1 MIIKSSSLKNR
12 VAITGMGVISSIGNN
27 LSEFWKN
34 LKSGKNGISNIT
46 LFNTDNFD
54 VKIAGE
60 SKVKLEDF
68 FDRKELN
75 KLDRFSAFAIL
86 AADQAIEQSNLIKN
100 KISKDRIGVIVG
112 SGVGGIGTFET
123 QYKKLLK
130 SPRFVSPFFIP
141 SMISDIAAGHISI
154 KYGFQGVNYGV
165 VSACATSNHAFGDA
179 FKMIQ
184 SGLADVIIA
193 GGSEAAITEMSIAGF
208 SNMKA
213 LSKNPDKNSAS
224 RPFDKER
231 DGFVMG
237 EGAGI
242 LVLENLNH
250 AKKRKAKLL
259 GEIVGY
265 GATADAYHITSPDPK
280 GSGAEKA
287 MLNAISDANIEKKY
301 IGYINAHGTS
311 TYYNDKV
318 ETQVIKNIFNKKSK
332 DICVTSTKSMTGHLL
347 GAAGGIEAIAT
358 ILSMNNSYIPPTI
371 NYSNFDPDCDLNYVP
386 NKGISKEINYALS
399 NNFGFGGH
407 NSCILFK
414 RV

>member
-1 MIIKSSSLKNR
+1 
-12 VAITGMGVISSIGNN
+12 MGVISPIGDN

-34 LKSGKNGISNIT
+34 LKSGKNGISNID
-46 LFNTDNFD
+46 LFDTEGFD
-54 VKIAGE
+54 VKIAGQ
-60 SKVKLEDF
+60 SKIKLEDF

-86 AADQAIEQSNLIKN
+86 AADQAIKQSLIVDSKV
-100 KISKDRIGVIVG
+100 SKDRVGVVIG

-141 SMISDIAAGHISI
+141 SMISDIAAGHVSI
-154 KYGFQGVNYGV
+154 KYGFKGINYGI

-213 LSKNPDKNSAS
+213 LSKNPDKNLAS
-224 RPFDKER
+224 RPFDKDR

-242 LVLENLNH
+242 LVLENLEH
-250 AKKRKAKLL
+250 AEKRNAKLI
-259 GEIVGY
+259 GEIIGY
-265 GATADAYHITSPDPK
+265 GATADAYHITSPDPE
-280 GSGAEKA
+280 GSGAEQA
-287 MLNAISDANIEKKY
+287 MLNAINDANINKNDIE
-301 IGYINAHGTS
+301 YINAHGTS
-311 TYYNDKV
+311 TYYNDKT
-318 ETQVIKNIFNKKSK
+318 ETKVIKKIFKERAK
-332 DICVTSTKSMTGHLL
+332 DLYVTSTKSMTGHLL
-347 GAAGGIEAIAT
+347 GAAGGIEAIAS
-358 ILSMNNSYIPPTI
+358 ILSMNNDYIPPTI

-386 NKGISKEINYALS
+386 NKGISHKINYTLS

-414 RV
+414 KV

>member
-1 MIIKSSSLKNR
+1 
-12 VAITGMGVISSIGNN
+12 MGVISPIGND
-27 LSEFWKN
+27 LSQFWSS
-34 LKSGKNGISNIT
+34 LKSGKNGISEID
-46 LFNTDNFD
+46 LFDTEKFD
-54 VKIAGE
+54 VKIAGQ
-60 SKVKLEDF
+60 SNIQLENF

-86 AADQAIEQSNLIKN
+86 AADQAIQQSSLNESL
-100 KISKDRIGVIVG
+100 ISKNRVGVIIG
-112 SGVGGIGTFET
+112 SGIGGISTFET

-141 SMISDIAAGHISI
+141 SMIPDIAAGHVSI
-154 KYGFQGVNYGV
+154 KYGFKGVNYGI

-184 SGLADVIIA
+184 SGLADAIVA
-193 GGSEAAITEMSIAGF
+193 GGAEAAITEMSIAGF

-213 LSKNPDKNSAS
+213 LSKNSDKNSAS
-224 RPFDKER
+224 RPFDKNR

-242 LVLENLNH
+242 LILEDFNH
-250 AKKRKAKLL
+250 AKKRNAKII

-265 GATADAYHITSPDPK
+265 GATGDAYHITSPDPE
-280 GSGAEKA
+280 GSGAENA
-287 MLNAISDANIEKKY
+287 MLNAINDARINKNDIQ
-301 IGYINAHGTS
+301 YINAHGTS

-318 ETQVIKNIFNKKSK
+318 ETKVIKNIFKEAAK
-332 DICVTSTKSMTGHLL
+332 DLYINSTKSMTGHLL

-358 ILSMNNSYIPPTI
+358 ILSINNSYIPPTI

-386 NKGISKEINYALS
+386 NKGLKKEINYALS

-414 RV
+414 KV